1 MGIDL
6 CHKFDRKVRRTAP
19 KSEDPYLR
27 VLTKLYRYL
36 ANRVEG
42 PNKFN
47 KVIVKRLFMA
57 KRNLPPL
64 SIARLVRTSRSLE
77 MKRRLP
83 FALGPSLTT
92 IESIKSVPAIT
103 VAAMRFTAAAR
114 ARIINAGGEA
124 ITVDQLALRSP
135 KGENTLLLQGCR
147 KNREAERHFGPAPGV
162 PGSHTKPFVR
172 SKGRKFERAR
182 GRRKSRGYKSE

>member
-6 CHKFDRKVRRTAP
+6 CHKFDRKVRRMAP

-57 KRNLPPL
+57 KRNRPPL
-64 SIARLVRTSRSLE
+64 SIARLVRNIKKPGNE
-77 MKRRLP
+77 KKI
-83 FALGPSLTT
+83 AVCAGPVTDDNR
-92 IESIKSVPAIT
+92 IYQVPAIT
-103 VAAMRFTAAAR
+103 VAALRFTAAAR

-124 ITVDQLALRSP
+124 ITFDQLAVRSP

-147 KNREAERHFGPAPGV
+147 KNREAEKHFGPAPGV

-182 GRRKSRGYKSE
+182 GRRKSRGYKV